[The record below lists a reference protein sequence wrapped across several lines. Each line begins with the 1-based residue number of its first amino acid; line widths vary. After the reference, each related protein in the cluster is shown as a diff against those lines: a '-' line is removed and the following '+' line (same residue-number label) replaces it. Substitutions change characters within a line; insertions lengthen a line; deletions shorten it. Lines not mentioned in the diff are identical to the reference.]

1 MKNENSDGI
10 VADDNYSF
18 KCPKGCVSY
27 REQNLKN
34 PIFVLDS
41 DGSLS
46 LNQSYRNAKVKK
58 I

>member
-1 MKNENSDGI
+1 MKNENGDGI
-10 VADDNYSF
+10 IEDDNYSL
-18 KCPKGCVSY
+18 KCPNGCVSY
-27 REQNLKN
+27 QEQSLEN

-46 LNQSYRNAKVKK
+46 LNQSYQNAKVLK